1 MPNVTAALPLERFTV
16 LDMTHVRSGPAAVRQ
31 LGDWGAR
38 VIRVEMPVSAND
50 DRPGGPAQVAD
61 YQNTHRG
68 KRSLTLN
75 LKEPRGLAAFRR
87 LVERA
92 DVLVE
97 NFRPD
102 VKSRLGIDY
111 ESLAAVNPRIILA
124 SISGFGQDGP
134 YAMRPGLDQIAQGIG
149 GLMLVTGE
157 KGRGPMR
164 AGIPVADLTA
174 GLFCANGILTAL
186 LEREASGRG
195 QWVQTSLLQAQI
207 WMMDFQAMR
216 WLMNG
221 EVPGQSGNDH
231 PTSSPTGVFETQD
244 GYMNIAAM
252 GNALFA
258 RLCEAIG
265 APELVDDPRFG
276 SVPDRAAH
284 RPALNAAI
292 NARTRL
298 RTTQD
303 WIGRLNEAGVPCG
316 PILTLDQ
323 TFADPQVR
331 HLEMVWKVDHP
342 KLGPISVLGQPFKLS
357 RTPPAS
363 PAPAPARGQ
372 HSHEILSEFGFSSE
386 EIAGL
391 AAASII

>member
-1 MPNVTAALPLERFTV
+1 MSGANARPLERFTV
-16 LDMTHVRSGPAAVRQ
+16 IDMTHVRSGPAAVRQ

-75 LKEPRGLAAFRR
+75 LKEPRGLKAFHR
-87 LVERA
+87 LVEKA

-102 VKSRLGIDY
+102 VKFRLGIDY
-111 ESLAAVNPRIILA
+111 ERLQAVNPQLVYA

-134 YAMRPGLDQIAQGIG
+134 YAMRPGLDQIAQGIS
-149 GLMLVTGE
+149 GLMQVTGE

-174 GLFCANGILTAL
+174 GIFCANGILTAL
-186 LEREASGRG
+186 LERETSGRG

-231 PTSSPTGVFETQD
+231 PTSSPTGVFETRD

-252 GNALFA
+252 GNALFE

-265 APELVDDPRFG
+265 APELIGDPRFG
-276 SVPDRAAH
+276 SVPDRATN

-292 NARTRL
+292 NECTRL
-298 RTTQD
+298 RETDD
-303 WIGRLNEAGVPCG
+303 WIARLNEAGVPCG

-323 TFADPQVR
+323 TFDDPQVR
-331 HLEMVWKVDHP
+331 HLEMVWKVEHP
-342 KLGPISVLGQPFKLS
+342 KLGPISVLGQPFSLS
-357 RTPPAS
+357 RTPPVS

-372 HSHEILSEFGFSSE
+372 HSHEILDEFGFSSE
-386 EIAGL
+386 EIAEL
-391 AAASII
+391 AAAAVL

>member
-1 MPNVTAALPLERFTV
+1 MTGTTPRPLERFTV

-31 LGDWGAR
+31 LADWGAR
-38 VIRVEMPVSAND
+38 VIRIEMPASIND

-61 YQNTHRG
+61 YQNTHRS

-75 LKEPRGLAAFRR
+75 LKEPRGLDAFMQ
-87 LVERA
+87 LVRQA
-92 DVLVE
+92 DVVVE
-97 NFRPD
+97 NYRPD
-102 VKSRLGIDY
+102 VKYRLGIDY
-111 ESLAAVNPRIILA
+111 ERLAAVNPRIVYA

-134 YAMRPGLDQIAQGIG
+134 YAMRPGLDQIAQGIS
-149 GLMLVTGE
+149 GLMQVTGE

-164 AGIPVADLTA
+164 AGIPIADLSA

-207 WMMDFQAMR
+207 YMMDFQAMR

-231 PTSSPTGVFETQD
+231 PTSSPTGVFETRD

-252 GNALFA
+252 GNGLFA

-265 APELVDDPRFG
+265 APELVGDPRFG
-276 SVPDRAAH
+276 TVPDRATN

-292 NARTRL
+292 NACTRTRD
-298 RTTQD
+298 TQD
-303 WIGRLNEAGVPCG
+303 WIALLNEAGVPCG

-323 TFADPQVR
+323 TFADPQVQ
-331 HLEMVWKVDHP
+331 HLGTVWGVEHP
-342 KLGPISVLGQPFKLS
+342 EFGAVSVLGQPYKLS
-357 RTPPAS
+357 RTPPV
-363 PAPAPARGQ
+363 PPTPAPARGQ
-372 HSHEILSEFGFSSE
+372 HSREVLSEFGFSTA
-386 EIAGL
+386 EIAEL
-391 AAASII
+391 ANAAII

>member
-1 MPNVTAALPLERFTV
+1 MSGAPARPLERFTV
-16 LDMTHVRSGPAAVRQ
+16 IDMTHVRSGPAAVRQ

-38 VIRVEMPVSAND
+38 IIRVEMPVSAND

-75 LKEPRGLAAFRR
+75 LKDPQGLKAFHR
-87 LVERA
+87 LVEKA

-102 VKSRLGIDY
+102 VKFRLGIDY
-111 ESLAAVNPRIILA
+111 ESLSAINPGLVYA

-149 GLMLVTGE
+149 GLMQVTGE

-174 GLFCANGILTAL
+174 GLFCANGIMTAL
-186 LEREASGRG
+186 LEREVSGRG

-231 PTSSPTGVFETQD
+231 PTSSPTGVFETRD

-265 APELVDDPRFG
+265 ATELIDDPRFG
-276 SVPDRAAH
+276 SVQDRAAN
-284 RPALNAAI
+284 RPPLNAAI
-292 NARTRL
+292 NERTRL
-298 RTTQD
+298 RDTQD
-303 WIGRLNEAGVPCG
+303 WVARLNEAGVPCG

-323 TFADPQVR
+323 TFEDPQVR
-331 HLEMVWKVDHP
+331 HLEMVWKVEHP
-342 KLGPISVLGQPFKLS
+342 NLGPISVLGQPFSLS
-357 RTPPAS
+357 RTPPVS
-363 PAPAPARGQ
+363 PAPAPVRGQ
-372 HSHEILSEFGFSSE
+372 HSLEILDEFGFSSE

-391 AAASII
+391 AAAAVI